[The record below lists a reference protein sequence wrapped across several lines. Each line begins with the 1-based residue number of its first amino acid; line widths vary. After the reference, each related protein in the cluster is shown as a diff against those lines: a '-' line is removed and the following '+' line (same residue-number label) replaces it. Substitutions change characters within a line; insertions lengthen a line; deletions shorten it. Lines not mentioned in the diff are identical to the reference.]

1 MGDKTA
7 ARRLAQE
14 CKVPVVPGTDTAL
27 ESAEEAITFAE
38 KVGALARAE
47 GPVWKE
53 KAWPCPP
60 FPSDTLRHSLARF
73 WFLPVFFPGLLPAG
87 LRGGA
92 GLSWAESS
100 ARALAVA
107 HSGGLKCPAQGAAPP
122 GLFPTRFLP

>member
-73 WFLPVFFPGLLPAG
+73 WFLPVFFPASCLQGCEAALGCPG
-87 LRGGA
+87 LRA
-92 GLSWAESS
+92 ARGLW
-100 ARALAVA
+100 
-107 HSGGLKCPAQGAAPP
+107 Q
-122 GLFPTRFLP
+122 